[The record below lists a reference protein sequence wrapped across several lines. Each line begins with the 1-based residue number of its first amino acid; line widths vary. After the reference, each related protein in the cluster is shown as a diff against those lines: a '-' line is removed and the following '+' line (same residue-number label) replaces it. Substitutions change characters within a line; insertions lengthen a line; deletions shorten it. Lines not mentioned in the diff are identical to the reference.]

1 MNIKNLFGTISL
13 FLVALLVIATGVSAN
28 HQVPLFIEE
37 AEVNGV
43 EISSGDVNQLDLER
57 NQEFELK
64 LTLLADED
72 VKNVEIL
79 AFISGYEY
87 NKVERITDSTPLFDA
102 DKDVRYVK
110 KLRLSLPDEVEE
122 DNYKLRVV
130 ISDRNGAEV
139 VETYDLKVD
148 VPRHKLRIEDVTLF
162 PGNIVKGDQAVLA
175 KVRLKNKGERDERD
189 VKVTVSVPELGLRS
203 TAFVDEIEVEEE
215 KSSEE
220 VYLRLPKCP
229 KLGDQNLVVEV
240 SYDNDHQKVSTT
252 KVLTVEENKACKE
265 TPAVSTQPSTTQ
277 PATQAPV
284 VDAPAQKSK
293 LRSALEMVLV
303 VLVALLVVIG
313 LVIGFSKLKEDDE

>member
-1 MNIKNLFGTISL
+1 M
-13 FLVALLVIATGVSAN
+13 
-28 HQVPLFIEE
+28 
-37 AEVNGV
+37 
-43 EISSGDVNQLDLER
+43 
-57 NQEFELK
+57 
-64 LTLLADED
+64 
-72 VKNVEIL
+72 
-79 AFISGYEY
+79 
-87 NKVERITDSTPLFDA
+87 ERISDSTPLFDA

-122 DNYKLRVV
+122 DDYKLRVV

-162 PGNIVKGDQAVLA
+162 PGNMVKGDQAVLA

-229 KLGDQNLVVEV
+229 TKLGDQSLVVEV
-240 SYDNDHQKVSTT
+240 SYDNDHQKVSAT

-265 TPAVSTQPSTTQ
+265 TPAASTQPSVTQ
-277 PATQAPV
+277 PATQAPAATE
-284 VDAPAQKSK
+284 APAQKSK